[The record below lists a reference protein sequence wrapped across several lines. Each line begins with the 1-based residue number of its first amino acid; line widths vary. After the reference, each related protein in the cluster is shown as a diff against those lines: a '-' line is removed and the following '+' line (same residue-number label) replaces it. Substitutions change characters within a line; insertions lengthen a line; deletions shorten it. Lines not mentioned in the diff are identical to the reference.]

1 MFNNLI
7 LYLKKFKS
15 TLIWYYFLSYLIKP
29 IFDFFWEFIINFQGK
44 IYYYKWFLEK
54 KSYFSL
60 NNSDKV
66 IVKNDQDN
74 INLAKEL
81 SNIIDNKFQKKYIE
95 VFNNNKTK
103 YKNNEF
109 EDYRID
115 LFKFLPDETKHKI
128 INFALSKKNVST
140 AAKYLKVFPII
151 GKIYLFLNFPVP
163 EKKERG
169 AMLWHKDDFGYKSL
183 DLFMAIED
191 IDDEN
196 GPFFFV
202 NKKEPLGVFFKL
214 KNILENATPGQR
226 NKVELNK
233 FSEKFSKDKISCFK
247 AEQGDAIFV
256 DSFTTYHRGGF
267 CRSKNRLMLRICYQT
282 PDSIDVQSKIHN
294 DGFYFFSNIKKNNI
308 KDKFHSYLLF
318 KKINFLWKIS
328 NIPNILMMFYR
339 LFHYKS

>member
-1 MFNNLI
+1 MFNNLK
-7 LYLKKFKS
+7 LYLRRFKS

-44 IYYYKWFLEK
+44 IYYYKWFLQK

-60 NNSDKV
+60 NSSDKP

-81 SNIIDNKFQKKYIE
+81 SNIIDDKFQKKYIDI
-95 VFNNNKTK
+95 FKNNKTE

-115 LFKFLPDETKHKI
+115 LFKFLPDETRHKI

-140 AAKYLKVFPII
+140 AANYLKVFPVI

-183 DLFMAIED
+183 DLFMVIEK

-214 KNILENATPGQR
+214 TNTLENAAPGQR
-226 NKVELNK
+226 NKVNLNN
-233 FSEKFSKDKISCFK
+233 FSKKFLKNEISCFK
-247 AEQGDAIFV
+247 GEQGDVIFV

-282 PDSIDVQSKIHN
+282 PDSTDVQNKIHDN
-294 DGFYFFSNIKKNNI
+294 GFYFFSKIRKSNVKNN
-308 KDKFHSYLLF
+308 FHSYLLF
-318 KKINFLWKIS
+318 KKIGFFYKIL
-328 NIPNILMMFYR
+328 NIPNILMKFYR
-339 LFHYKS
+339 LFHFKN

>member
-267 CRSKNRLMLRICYQT
+267 CRSKNRLMLRISYQT

-339 LFHYKS
+339 LFHYKN